1 MYIYYKD
8 YGKTICAV
16 CFVLTGSDY
25 SVSNKY
31 TTLALIL
38 LLSMFCCFLP
48 PLPPLSPLLPLLLV
62 IVVVI
67 CRGFALQF
75 YDLLLS
81 LCLVANR
88 SRQANAVEG
97 GEERG
102 ERVLVVDLP
111 FSYICWLFM
120 TASSGCCGLQV
131 FVHVCL
137 YRTR

>member
-1 MYIYYKD
+1 MYVYYKD

-38 LLSMFCCFLP
+38 LLSMFCCCLPP
-48 PLPPLSPLLPLLLV
+48 PLPPLRPLPLPLLLV

-81 LCLVANR
+81 LCLATNR
-88 SRQANAVEG
+88 SRQANAAEG
-97 GEERG
+97 GERG
-102 ERVLVVDLP
+102 E
-111 FSYICWLFM
+111 
-120 TASSGCCGLQV
+120 SSCCR
-131 FVHVCL
+131 FAF
-137 YRTR
+137 

>member
-1 MYIYYKD
+1 MYVYYKD

-38 LLSMFCCFLP
+38 LLSMFCRCLPSLP
-48 PLPPLSPLLPLLLV
+48 PPPPLLSLLLV

-81 LCLVANR
+81 LCLATNR
-88 SRQANAVEG
+88 SRQANAGEG
-97 GEERG
+97 GERG
-102 ERVLVVDLP
+102 E
-111 FSYICWLFM
+111 
-120 TASSGCCGLQV
+120 SSCCR
-131 FVHVCL
+131 FAF
-137 YRTR
+137 

>member
-48 PLPPLSPLLPLLLV
+48 PALPPLLLV

-81 LCLVANR
+81 LCLATNR
-88 SRQANAVEG
+88 SRQANAGEG
-97 GEERG
+97 GERG
-102 ERVLVVDLP
+102 E
-111 FSYICWLFM
+111 
-120 TASSGCCGLQV
+120 SSCCR
-131 FVHVCL
+131 FAF
-137 YRTR
+137 